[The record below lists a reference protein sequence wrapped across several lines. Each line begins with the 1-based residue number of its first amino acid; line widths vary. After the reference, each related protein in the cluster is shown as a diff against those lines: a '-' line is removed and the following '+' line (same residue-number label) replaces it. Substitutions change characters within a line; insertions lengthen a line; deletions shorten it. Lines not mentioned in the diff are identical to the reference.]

1 MGQTENYDK
10 YIEEKDIIPKK
21 EIKKKEEKENMKKT
35 KQTKKNKES
44 GKNINID
51 IFRNRSENLTM
62 QQKLSIPIHDENDSE
77 KVDKE
82 KIIRLKMGL
91 NDDFKIRN
99 MFDYNINL
107 ITVFI
112 QIKQPIELLE

>member
-1 MGQTENYDK
+1 
-10 YIEEKDIIPKK
+10 
-21 EIKKKEEKENMKKT
+21 
-35 KQTKKNKES
+35 
-44 GKNINID
+44 
-51 IFRNRSENLTM
+51 M

-107 ITVFI
+107 INKLNSGLFETFLFSSNQNIGEGDRLVFVEEFLPFTLQKNEECPEEDEDNQYI
-112 QIKQPIELLE
+112 IIPNARYISIENLAKI